1 MTVGV
6 TDEVWWYRKEEQRQT
21 REEGGCGKRMEQSG
35 IDRGMARRLHR
46 RRKRR
51 RHDQERR
58 AYLAK

>member
-6 TDEVWWYRKEEQRQT
+6 TDEVWWLRREEHRRT
-21 REEGGCGKRMEQSG
+21 REEGGCGKMMEQAG
-35 IDRGMARRLHR
+35 IDLGMARRLRR

-51 RHDQERR
+51 RHDQEE